1 MANITEIRDSVVTRG
16 RSLLGEATKP
26 VYAWIGAGDVVRSQ
40 VVTLPARL
48 KGIRETL
55 PDSPAAVRNTVEGY
69 AASALTGFA
78 ELTQRGERVVDTVR
92 HRSADVVEPAV
103 LIDAVEPDDDADIL
117 EASIAR
123 PAKKTTSSRAPK
135 TTTRAP
141 KATTRTTA
149 VPANRRT
156 SAKKTTRHTGTTK

>member
-55 PDSPAAVRNTVEGY
+55 PDSPSAVRNTVEGY

-92 HRSADVVEPAV
+92 HRSVDVVEPAV
-103 LIDAVEPDDDADIL
+103 VIDTADPVDNADII
-117 EASIAR
+117 EAPIAR
-123 PAKKTTSSRAPK
+123 AARKASTPRAPK
-135 TTTRAP
+135 SA
-141 KATTRTTA
+141 ARTTA
-149 VPANRRT
+149 APANRRT